1 MVTIDITGK
10 PITELT
16 GFSEFCKCM
25 RNDPEFNRK
34 CEQCDALGG
43 VKAASIGAPCI
54 YLCHTGLADFAIPI
68 IANGQHLGAIMA
80 GQVRFHEKS
89 SIDVPLETIR
99 DIDDSWKRN
108 EKYRELYEKT
118 NVISYRKLRMAANT
132 LYYIGEY
139 IIGQQYL
146 NALEKD
152 MADKNIQMLKESS
165 QRMELERNIKSMEF
179 QALAYQINPHFM
191 FNTLNAIGRLAM
203 MEKAYETE
211 EIIYSFSDIMR
222 YILNKSGTQTVTLKE
237 EVAHTKNYLSVQK
250 TRLGDRLLFAINFK
264 PEWDEV
270 SCPFMFLQPII
281 ENSIKYAVETREKG
295 GKITVEANRDGND
308 LVITVADDGDG
319 MSRETIEAAL
329 SPFDAKGLDE
339 ACIGLRNINS
349 RLIYLNGEKYSLKI
363 ESPNIKNGGTKV
375 MIRLPI

>member
-1 MVTIDITGK
+1 
-10 PITELT
+10 
-16 GFSEFCKCM
+16 
-25 RNDPEFNRK
+25 
-34 CEQCDALGG
+34 
-43 VKAASIGAPCI
+43 
-54 YLCHTGLADFAIPI
+54 
-68 IANGQHLGAIMA
+68 MA